1 MTVELP
7 RETDDGNPQLSV
19 VIVTY
24 NEEEQVRACIESVL
38 ETCGSRTEFEV
49 ILVDSNST
57 DRTVEY
63 AAEYP
68 ITVLRIPSDDL
79 TTPGAGRYVGTRI
92 ARGEEILFVDGDM
105 TLEGSWLAHARDHVR
120 NDGVAAVD
128 GHLNRLSEETTVRE
142 VDSVRGVAL
151 YDAAAL
157 RSVGGF
163 DPRLRSLEDIHLG
176 FLLTAAGYR
185 LVRLPMVAATHP
197 ESPTLHEP
205 FRRWSRGY
213 AFGPG
218 QVLRR
223 SARSPALLAKYVRRF
238 RYRLGTAAWLC
249 AGAVALLVG
258 PIALVGWTLL
268 SMVAV
273 AVVVSQRGIVGAIE
287 FGAQQLLGIAGIVIG
302 LRDRPRPRESF
313 PLETVD
319 VVTEG
324 PVHTGSAPRRI

>member
-1 MTVELP
+1 MTVELTGATG
-7 RETDDGNPQLSV
+7 EGSPQLSV

-24 NEEEQVRACIESVL
+24 NEEARVRACIESVL
-38 ETCGSRTEFEV
+38 EACRSLTEFEV
-49 ILVDSNST
+49 IHVDSNST

-79 TTPGAGRYVGTRI
+79 TTPGAGRYVGTRV
-92 ARGEEILFVDGDM
+92 ARGETILFVDGDM
-105 TLEGSWLAHARDHVR
+105 TLEGAWLSRAREHVR
-120 NDGVAAVD
+120 DDGVAAVD
-128 GHLNRLSEETTVRE
+128 GHLNRPSEDTTVRE

-163 DPRLRSLEDIHLG
+163 DPQLRSLEDIHLG

-185 LVRLPMVAATHP
+185 LLRLPEVAASHP
-197 ESPTLHEP
+197 EGSTLHEP

-223 SARSPALLAKYVRRF
+223 SARSPELLAKYIWRF
-238 RYRLGTAAWLC
+238 RYRLGTLVWLC
-249 AGAVALLVG
+249 AGAMALAVGPVALF
-258 PIALVGWTLL
+258 GWALL
-268 SMVAV
+268 SMGAV
-273 AVVVSQRGIVGAIE
+273 AVVVSRRGIFGAIE
-287 FGAQQLLGIAGIVIG
+287 FGTQQLLGIAGIVVG
-302 LRDRPRPRESF
+302 LRDRPRPHESF
-313 PLETVD
+313 PIETVE

-324 PVHTGSAPRRI
+324 PIHTGSTSA